1 MSEEKEPRAGEAAEL
16 RVVVDAQIALA
27 MFLARRDD
35 PVWVSPKRQPR
46 EPPAQGLIAE
56 GGGF

>member
-1 MSEEKEPRAGEAAEL
+1 MSEEKEPGAGEAAEL

-35 PVWVSPKRQPR
+35 PAWGSPKRQLL
-46 EPPAQGLIAE
+46 GLLTSAS
-56 GGGF
+56 FH